1 MNAPNAVQHIPGPV
15 KLAAALILL
24 AGLLLG
30 GILAAP
36 APAPV
41 QALNAPPQ
49 VTAPLNPTST
59 AVNGTLASFTAL
71 IPQFFSSYMPLV
83 SR

>member
-1 MNAPNAVQHIPGPV
+1 MSTGKKVQLIPGWV

-36 APAPV
+36 AAPV
-41 QALNAPPQ
+41 QALNALPQ
-49 VTAPLNPTST
+49 ITAPHAPASSS
-59 AVNGTLASFTAL
+59 VNGTLASFTAL
-71 IPQFFSSYMPLV
+71 FPQIFTTNFPYV
-83 SR
+83 AR

>member
-1 MNAPNAVQHIPGPV
+1 MSAGKAVLHIPGWV

-36 APAPV
+36 NVTPA

-49 VTAPLNPTST
+49 ITAPRSPVSSG
-59 AVNGTLASFTAL
+59 VNGTLASFTAL
-71 IPQFFSSYMPLV
+71 IPQIYFSNLPLV
-83 SR
+83 VR

>member
-1 MNAPNAVQHIPGPV
+1 MSAGKAVQHMRGWV

-30 GILAAP
+30 GILAVP
-36 APAPV
+36 AAVPV

-49 VTAPLNPTST
+49 LIAPQGPASEGI
-59 AVNGTLASFTAL
+59 NGTLASFTAL
-71 IPQFFSSYMPLV
+71 IPEIFTTNLPIIM
-83 SR
+83 R